1 MLAPKMSNAQHYL
14 KVTFVRTD
22 GFTQLLTL
30 GPDETVTVG
39 RDLACDCRLEGRKVS
54 RRHLRMFFEGD
65 RAVRLVDQGSHNG
78 TFVNGE
84 RIDERTVQGG
94 EVLNVGEW
102 EGRVEFVDGPVRRR
116 TVPGV
121 MPAFASGSNKV
132 ARPSGVHGVQSAPHP
147 QAVAQDPPTVPMPTA
162 TEAGTQAAANGPPL
176 PRALRVSTGES
187 DQEGGFDGVTDPA
200 VRRINANETRRID
213 MKAVW
218 QWHEQNPSEQES
230 SQDVVRASPMG
241 ENPIVQRLSASQ
253 TRLDFQGLRDIG
265 GKGAALLDPGKT
277 SAGSGALS
285 IDAVA
290 LQLVF
295 KVTESL
301 HRSLSIDDFLAE
313 MTDNLAEA
321 ARAKAVVVLL
331 PDENNELYP
340 RVVKNRRKDESVQL
354 SRTVIEAAVQQKA
367 AVATEDASAD
377 ERFSGGESVLRF
389 DLKAV
394 LCVPLVTTS
403 QEVMGAVYITR
414 DLPFS
419 DTELDLVA
427 ALTYLVA
434 TGLDRSRLRDQ
445 IASEERQRRALE
457 RFHAPD
463 VVRRL
468 MMEQDPSKSA
478 RHDGLFLESLNATI
492 LFCDLSGFT
501 RFCESS
507 TPEEVGKVLNLYLGA
522 MTELV
527 FQHGGTVDKYIGD
540 AIMCIFGAPFATD
553 ADALNAVRCAID
565 MRNTFDEMMARGD
578 AGERGKDL
586 KVHIG
591 VNTGDVVAGTVGSSL
606 RMEYTALGD
615 TVNIAARLEGIA
627 SAGQIV
633 IGPLTADLVN
643 ARLTVNTDD
652 ESILDTSTRAEMR
665 KVQGAA
671 KLDSVD
677 AAKMMLEG
685 YDSRLGGRTLG
696 QRDALIESYDKALS
710 DALIRGDV
718 GDGQRIKDLAKW
730 FGVPYSPALSP
741 RDNLQRVVG
750 KVMR

>member
-84 RIDERTVQGG
+84 RIEERTVQGG

-121 MPAFASGSNKV
+121 MPAFSSGSNKV
-132 ARPSGVHGVQSAPHP
+132 ARPSGIHGVQSAPHP

-162 TEAGTQAAANGPPL
+162 SGAGSPNASGPPL

-218 QWHEQNPSEQES
+218 QWHEQNPSEHES

-331 PDENNELYP
+331 PDTNNELYP

-414 DLPFS
+414 DLPFT

-468 MMEQDPSKSA
+468 MMEQDPAKSA
-478 RHDGLFLESLNATI
+478 RHDGLFLESLTATI

-522 MTELV
+522 MTEIV

-540 AIMCIFGAPFATD
+540 AIMCIFGAPFSTET
-553 ADALNAVRCAID
+553 DALNAVRCAIE
-565 MRNTFDEMMARGD
+565 MRNTFDAMMARGD

-633 IGPLTADLVN
+633 IGPHTAELVN
-643 ARLTVNTDD
+643 VH
-652 ESILDTSTRAEMR
+652 IPTRSLGLVSLKGRGEQIEAFELPTGAELRSAEQQGEDAVITGETR
-665 KVQGAA
+665 K
-671 KLDSVD
+671 
-677 AAKMMLEG
+677 
-685 YDSRLGGRTLG
+685 
-696 QRDALIESYDKALS
+696 
-710 DALIRGDV
+710 
-718 GDGQRIKDLAKW
+718 
-730 FGVPYSPALSP
+730 P
-741 RDNLQRVVG
+741 
-750 KVMR
+750 